1 MNIILIRQQERL
13 KKIAEIK
20 ASILKAENPDINK
33 LIMMCCAEWGLSQ
46 RTIKEYIKIA
56 QWEVKNEN

>member
-13 KKIAEIK
+13 KKIDEIE
-20 ASILKAENPDINK
+20 ASIKNSKDPDIKK
-33 LIMMCCAEWGLSQ
+33 LIMMCCAEWGMSE
-46 RTIKEYIKIA
+46 RSVKEYIKIA